1 MKKLKSSMPKLKSSK
16 PFQPFNFSTFQPFN
30 FSTFQPF
37 NRRSQPFDLSTFRLF
52 TLSTALL
59 AACSVSA
66 KTFQWRITG
75 NETTAGQFAAYHGET
90 VAFDLS
96 FSGAASNCT
105 ASSARIFY
113 QTNGMGGA
121 YWPTDGLVFAPSN
134 DCGAAAYR
142 FFVRATDDLGVN
154 YTANGILRMLDSPGF
169 VPNALPLPVATIDF
183 ARVSVSNAP
192 WATPDMIDYT
202 PGNAQLV
209 ETIAESETDPTVPAW
224 AKAQTPPQTMTTN
237 DVCNIVTNQV
247 DEYVMEMEGDYWM
260 VEQTTARFVIR
271 DVVWTPRG
279 DGQYTVT
286 FRANGESKSID
297 YPDSVANS
305 VICTDRGC
313 YLYFSY
319 EQSVSELMPELS
331 MPNQWALV
339 FGSTGGHDGG
349 ADSFV
354 HRVGNALGLA
364 TANDLAALSGSATNY
379 TDTATN
385 ALRVSFAGDLAAAIS
400 ATNTVFSNA
409 VLSVGLGIDTNAVA
423 AINALV
429 EQGDELPVGEAATVG
444 ALLLA
449 LAAAVA
455 ALKRGKADIT
465 DLSYALKTL
474 GNSDI
479 KTVGQVTGYALADRA
494 VNGIT
499 VGSGVSSVVF
509 LLPAKVVG
517 RGRDLFIRLVV
528 TGTSAPS
535 VSFYEADGSAVSFDE
550 ADDSWAD
557 LEPGVN
563 VICFTETSQA

>member
-16 PFQPFNFSTFQPFN
+16 PFNLSTFQPFNFSTFQPFN

-37 NRRSQPFDLSTFRLF
+37 NRRSQPFNLSTFRLF

-192 WATPDMIDYT
+192 WATPSIT
-202 PGNAQLV
+202 NGLV
-209 ETIAESETDPTVPAW
+209 SLDSLAPRVSA
-224 AKAQTPPQTMTTN
+224 
-237 DVCNIVTNQV
+237 IVTNEV

-260 VEQTTARFVIR
+260 VEQTTARFVVS

-339 FGSTGGHDGG
+339 FGSTGGHDDG

-494 VNGIT
+494 VNEIT

>member
-16 PFQPFNFSTFQPFN
+16 PFNLSTFQPFNFSTFQPFN

-37 NRRSQPFDLSTFRLF
+37 NRRSQPFNLSTFRLF

-192 WATPDMIDYT
+192 WATPSIT
-202 PGNAQLV
+202 NGLV
-209 ETIAESETDPTVPAW
+209 SLDSLAPRVSA
-224 AKAQTPPQTMTTN
+224 
-237 DVCNIVTNQV
+237 IVTNEV

-260 VEQTTARFVIR
+260 VEQTTARFVVS

-494 VNGIT
+494 VNEIT